1 MDAQVQTPA
10 APVPPPQAMLQMITG
25 FWVSQTIHAAARLGL
40 ADLVKDGPQTADE
53 MAAATNTHAPS
64 LYRVLRALA
73 SIGVFV
79 EDDQGR
85 FATTLLAAT
94 LETDAPG
101 TLRWMAMAEL
111 GQEHFPAWGNLL
123 HSVRTGETAFDN
135 YFGQDPWTYY
145 AQHPAEAQVFNNAM
159 TGLTGMVHQAV
170 LNAYDFSGITKMVD
184 VAGGHG
190 GQLSAIL
197 RQYPSMQGVLFDL
210 PHVIDSAGPLLD
222 AAGVR
227 ERCELVSGDFFHSVP
242 AGGDAYIM
250 KWIIHD
256 WDDERSVTILKNC
269 RRAMVEG
276 GRVLLVEMVVP
287 PGNGPDLSKFM
298 DLNMMVMTGGCERTA
313 AQFSD
318 LFSRA
323 GFTLTRIVPT
333 ASMFCVIEARPV

>member
-1 MDAQVQTPA
+1 MEAQAQSAT

-40 ADLVKDGPQTADE
+40 ADLVKDGPKTAAE
-53 MAAATNTHAPS
+53 MAAATNAHAPS

-85 FATTLLAAT
+85 FATTPLAAT

-145 AQHPAEAQVFNNAM
+145 SQHPEEAQVFNNAM

-210 PHVIDSAGPLLD
+210 PHVIANAGPLLD

-242 AGGDAYIM
+242 AGGDAYMM

-276 GRVLLVEMVVP
+276 GRLLLVEMVVQ

-313 AQFSD
+313 AQFSN

-333 ASMFCVIEARPV
+333 ESMFCLIEARPV

>member
-1 MDAQVQTPA
+1 MNEQSPTQA
-10 APVPPPQAMLQMITG
+10 ALPPPQAMLQMITG

-53 MAAATNTHAPS
+53 MAAATNTQAAS

-79 EDDQGR
+79 EHDDGR
-85 FATTLLAAT
+85 FATTPLAAT
-94 LETDAPG
+94 LETNAPG

-145 AQHPAEAQVFNNAM
+145 AQHPEEAQVFNNAM
-159 TGLTGMVHQAV
+159 TGLTGLVHQAV
-170 LNAYDFSGITKMVD
+170 LKAYDFSGLSKIVD

-197 RQYPSMQGVLFDL
+197 KDYPSMQGVLFDL
-210 PHVIDSAGPLLD
+210 PQVIAGAGPLFD

-227 ERCELVSGDFFHSVP
+227 ARCELASGDFFQAVP
-242 AGGDAYIM
+242 AGGDAYLM

-256 WDDERSVTILKNC
+256 WDDERAVTILKNC
-269 RRAMVEG
+269 RRVMVAG
-276 GRVLLVEMVVP
+276 GRLLLIEMVVQ
-287 PGNGPDLSKFM
+287 PGNGSDLSKFM
-298 DLNMMVMTGGCERTA
+298 DLNMMVMTGGCERTE
-313 AQFSD
+313 AQFSA
-318 LFSRA
+318 LFSQA

-333 ASMFCVIEARPV
+333 ESVFCVIEARPV